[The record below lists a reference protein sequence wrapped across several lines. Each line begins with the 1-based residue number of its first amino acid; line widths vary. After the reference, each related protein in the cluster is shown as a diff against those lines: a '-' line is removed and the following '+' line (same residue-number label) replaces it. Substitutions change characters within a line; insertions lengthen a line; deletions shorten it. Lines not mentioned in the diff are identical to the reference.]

1 MSRKAEITV
10 FHTKV
15 RVMEVEGE
23 DYFCL
28 TDLARYKNAK
38 NPNSTILSWINA
50 KPNLELVYFWEL
62 KHNEDFKRTPQGM
75 FKGYQSYLS
84 DEFMGDTGS
93 PAKFMAYTNAK
104 CFVVQRGR

>member
-1 MSRKAEITV
+1 MSDKTEITV
-10 FHTKV
+10 FDTKV
-15 RVMEVEGE
+15 RVLQIDDV

-62 KHNEDFKRTPQGM
+62 RHNKNFKRTPQGM
-75 FKGYQSYLS
+75 FKGYQNYLT
-84 DEFMGDTGS
+84 DEFMA
-93 PAKFMAYTNAK
+93 PIF
-104 CFVVQRGR
+104 